1 MRLRKEYCVC
11 KSSEEIASRG
21 AVIRASRLPWLDFGL
36 VLRLESGM
44 SGYVGYDQPTGLQR
58 RAIIVTDW

>member
-1 MRLRKEYCVC
+1 MC

-21 AVIRASRLPWLDFGL
+21 AVIRASRLPWLGFGL

-44 SGYVGYDQPTGLQR
+44 SGYVGCDQPTGLQR

>member
-1 MRLRKEYCVC
+1 VC